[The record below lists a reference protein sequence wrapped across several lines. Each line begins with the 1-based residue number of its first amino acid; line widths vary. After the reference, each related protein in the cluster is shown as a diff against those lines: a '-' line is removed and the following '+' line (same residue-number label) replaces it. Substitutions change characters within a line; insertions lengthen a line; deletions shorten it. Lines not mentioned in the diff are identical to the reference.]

1 MAASEMAHDKFH
13 IKFAQVAWTLAK
25 KGSIF
30 IFKTVCKHHIYSV
43 VENCGDVM
51 AIHLTRQKI
60 CVKKNENDYTR
71 VYLRGKLVAN

>member
-1 MAASEMAHDKFH
+1 MAHDNVHKVCAGGMDTSKF
-13 IKFAQVAWTLAK
+13 K
-25 KGSIF
+25 SS
-30 IFKTVCKHHIYSV
+30 IFKTVCKHHIYSAV
-43 VENCGDVM
+43 LDTGNCGDVM